1 MMEMLK
7 WGAEGTPNELMPRA
21 ASRRRRDQLVA
32 RLETL
37 HTPIPNAEESMAKA
51 PFNHSQSAPAIEP
64 PIDRRC
70 ARAAEHPP
78 RRLSPT
84 AGNWGFRDASAKVS
98 TRQKDIQYSSRTR
111 AGTDSF
117 KRIQR
122 LRRAAADLLEKL
134 PDDLRRSPEAALL
147 RNVGDRKVYN
157 IVHLIY
163 RAKNYEGPAK
173 DYEFSHESMEEHW
186 RAGYYDAVRTLRH
199 PEVVGRPAND
209 EGVFTFD
216 LAVDGRE

>member
-1 MMEMLK
+1 ML
-7 WGAEGTPNELMPRA
+7 
-21 ASRRRRDQLVA
+21 ASVPASMLNQSRPDLG
-32 RLETL
+32 
-37 HTPIPNAEESMAKA
+37 IPNRIDLKTSRSKA

-70 ARAAEHPP
+70 ARAAELPP

-134 PDDLRRSPEAALL
+134 
-147 RNVGDRKVYN
+147 
-157 IVHLIY
+157 
-163 RAKNYEGPAK
+163 
-173 DYEFSHESMEEHW
+173 
-186 RAGYYDAVRTLRH
+186 
-199 PEVVGRPAND
+199 
-209 EGVFTFD
+209 
-216 LAVDGRE
+216 

>member
-1 MMEMLK
+1 MLK
-7 WGAEGTPNELMPRA
+7 WGAEGTAKELRPRA

-37 HTPIPNAEESMAKA
+37 HTSIPNAEESMAKA

-84 AGNWGFRDASAKVS
+84 ARNWGFRDPSPKVA
-98 TRQKDIQYSSRTR
+98 TRQNDIQYSSRTR
-111 AGTDSF
+111 PGTDSF

-122 LRRAAADLLEKL
+122 LRRAPADLPYQF
-134 PDDLRRSPEAALL
+134 PDDLRR
-147 RNVGDRKVYN
+147 
-157 IVHLIY
+157 
-163 RAKNYEGPAK
+163 
-173 DYEFSHESMEEHW
+173 
-186 RAGYYDAVRTLRH
+186 
-199 PEVVGRPAND
+199 
-209 EGVFTFD
+209 
-216 LAVDGRE
+216 